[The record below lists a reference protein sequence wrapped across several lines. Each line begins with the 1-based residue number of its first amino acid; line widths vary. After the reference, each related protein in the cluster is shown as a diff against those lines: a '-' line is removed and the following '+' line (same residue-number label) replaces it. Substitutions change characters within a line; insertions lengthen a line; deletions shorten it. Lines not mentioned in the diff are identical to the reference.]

1 MKGFFKFFHMI
12 KLGYSEIFQVPVL
25 LVNEMR
31 TLSKLEVLS
40 RDELY
45 DIHMATME
53 VLEDVGVKIL
63 EQNALKLL
71 RDAGA
76 IVDEKEKR
84 ARIPEYLVREALKK
98 APSRVSLYGRSR
110 KYKLDLG
117 GDKVYFSMEGTSLF
131 VLDLETGER
140 RRSTYIDL
148 ENFFKLADALE
159 NIHHASITVIP
170 QDIPEPVSHIYQ
182 IYAGFKNTVKTIDGY
197 NYGYTIAMDTIKM
210 ASIVA
215 GGEEELIKKP
225 MLLGFHNPVS
235 PLQHSRELV
244 EGLMIYAK
252 YKQPVII
259 APEALAGATAPAT
272 LAGLLVQQN
281 AEVLSGIVIAELTNP
296 GAPVLYGTVSTIMD
310 MKTGN
315 IAYGAIEAA
324 LINIATAQ
332 LARFYNLP
340 SRGTGGGTESKI
352 PDIQAGIE
360 KAITLIMAALA
371 GINFIYVAAGALES
385 TLTASYEQAVIDDEL
400 CGMVLRALRGIEVD
414 DETLAIDVI
423 KEVGPGGHFLAKKH
437 TLKHLRREFYI
448 PKILDRWRR
457 EIWEKKGSKDL
468 RQIAREKAKEILIKH
483 QPEPLEPEIEKE
495 LKTFIREVE
504 KREKCSY
511 TAFWKNNY

>member
-1 MKGFFKFFHMI
+1 M
-12 KLGYSEIFQVPVL
+12 LA
-25 LVNEMR
+25 
-31 TLSKLEVLS
+31 LSKLEVLS

-45 DIHMATME
+45 DIHIATME
-53 VLEDVGVKIL
+53 ILENVGVKIL
-63 EQNALKLL
+63 EQNALKMLKN
-71 RDAGA
+71 AGA
-76 IVDEKEKR
+76 IVNEKEMK
-84 ARIPEYLVREALKK
+84 AQIPEYLVREALKK
-98 APSRVSLYGRSR
+98 APSRVSLYGRGK

-117 GDKVYFSMEGTSLF
+117 GNKVYFSMEGTSVF

-140 RRSTYIDL
+140 RRSTYMDL
-148 ENFFKLADALE
+148 ENFFRLADALE
-159 NIHHASITVIP
+159 NIHHASITVVP
-170 QDIPEPVSHIYQ
+170 QDIPESIVHIYE
-182 IYAGFKNTVKTIDGY
+182 IYAGFKNTVKSIDGY
-197 NYGYTIAMDTIKM
+197 NYGYKISMDTIKM

-225 MLLGFHNPVS
+225 ILLGFHNPVS
-235 PLQHSRELV
+235 PLQHSKELT
-244 EGLMIYAK
+244 EGLMVYAK

-259 APEALAGATAPAT
+259 APEAQAGATAPVT

-281 AEVLSGIVIAELTNP
+281 AEVLSGIVIAELTSP

-315 IAYGAIEAA
+315 IVYGAIEAA

-360 KAITLIMAALA
+360 KAVTLMMAAMA

-400 CGMVLRALRGIEVD
+400 CGMILRALRGIEVNY
-414 DETLAIDVI
+414 ETLAVDII
-423 KEVGPGGHFLAKKH
+423 REVGPGGHFLAKKH
-437 TLKHLRREFYI
+437 TLKYLRKELYI
-448 PKILDRWRR
+448 PKILNRQKR
-457 EIWEKKGSKDL
+457 EIWEKHGSKDL
-468 RQIAREKAKEILIKH
+468 RQIAREKAREIIMKH

-495 LKTFIREVE
+495 LRAFIREVE
-504 KREKCSY
+504 KREKCTY
-511 TAFWKNNY
+511 TAFWKNHH